1 VHVHDV
7 ADVRPTEGMACGP
20 DRSNVEPL
28 QDSRGSVG
36 DRKTAPTAKAGPDG
50 STMSKRTI
58 SIDGPLTDEQRGA
71 LLSIA
76 DRCPV
81 HRTLEGSVV
90 VSTNLAATMPAAA

>member
-1 VHVHDV
+1 
-7 ADVRPTEGMACGP
+7 
-20 DRSNVEPL
+20 
-28 QDSRGSVG
+28 
-36 DRKTAPTAKAGPDG
+36 
-50 STMSKRTI
+50 MSKRTI